1 MAKLKATEAKLIF
14 ATTTPFPAGVRPFR
28 DPASAPKYNAVAEQ
42 IMVENEIEVNDL
54 FAFAGQ
60 RLEEIQIPVNV
71 HFKPAGSVALG
82 KVVAGKIRVAL
93 EEPE

>member
-1 MAKLKATEAKLIF
+1 MTEN
-14 ATTTPFPAGVRPFR
+14 G
-28 DPASAPKYNAVAEQ
+28 
-42 IMVENEIEVNDL
+42 IEVNDL
-54 FAFAGQ
+54 FTFAGP

-82 KVVAGKIRVAL
+82 KVVASKLRVAL